1 MTVAR
6 NADRDFG
13 RMKKMYENQE
23 VIDKEGRKL
32 QEIDPNWRVGSI
44 TLDGNRA
51 IAIGITIP
59 IKGNAAKIRR
69 LEADGWERTFR
80 KKVRDD
86 YRAFQV
92 SGNIPGTVLQRMR
105 KDIREE

>member
-1 MTVAR
+1 
-6 NADRDFG
+6 
-13 RMKKMYENQE
+13 MYENQE